1 MRHIFE
7 EMEQY
12 FMRTNSDSYSK
23 CRSKTANVGC
33 SEFQDSVDEFIS
45 RHSVKNGV
53 IFTDNI
59 QKLRDLHSSIINV
72 NKSKCTSR

>member
-1 MRHIFE
+1 
-7 EMEQY
+7 MEQY

-59 QKLRDLHSSIINV
+59 QKLPRDLYSSIINV
-72 NKSKCTSR
+72 NNSKCTCR